1 MQNRTLSF
9 AALPL
14 LLAKLAAS
22 RRRVSLLLPIAVCGL
37 AAAVAALPGIA
48 AAVTT
53 RAAVPQPAPAAASP
67 ATAAA
72 TVTGWQAVL
81 IAGDDE
87 QPVFDNAVAAF
98 DRWLHSLGV
107 PQNDIHRLS
116 AHHDDRTAAAP
127 ASDANVLAQIAGL
140 QPQPGQGCLVFVTS
154 HGKEDEGVWLA
165 YNHEFLWAVSLAR
178 SLGEGCR
185 NAPTVVIVSSCY
197 SGAFTTGSMRAPNRI
212 ILSAARADRP
222 SFGCQADRT
231 YTVFDE
237 CLLHALTRATD
248 WHGVYRDE
256 LACVHDREHRMRVLA
271 SQPQAFFGAE
281 VRRLSV
287 R

>member
-1 MQNRTLSF
+1 MQNHTLLVAS
-9 AALPL
+9 LR
-14 LLAKLAAS
+14 AKVT
-22 RRRVSLLLPIAVCGL
+22 VSVLRLLPIA
-37 AAAVAALPGIA
+37 AFAVAATILLGVA
-48 AAVTT
+48 AA
-53 RAAVPQPAPAAASP
+53 RAAALPV
-67 ATAAA
+67 
-72 TVTGWQAVL
+72 VTGWQAVL
-81 IAGDDE
+81 IAGDDGE
-87 QPVFDNAVAAF
+87 PVFDNAVAAF

-107 PQNDIHRLS
+107 PQGDIHRLS
-116 AHHDDRTAAAP
+116 AHHGDRAATAP

-178 SLGEGCR
+178 ALGEGCQT
-185 NAPTVVIVSSCY
+185 APTVVIVSSCY
-197 SGAFTTGSMRAPNRI
+197 SGAFTTGSMRAANRI

-237 CLLHALTRATD
+237 CLLRALTRAGD
-248 WHGVYRDE
+248 WRGVYRDE
-256 LACVHDREHRMRVLA
+256 LACVQDRERRMHVLA
-271 SQPQAFFGAE
+271 SEPQAFFGAA
-281 VRRLSV
+281 VRRLPV